1 MQKCCIQYASC
12 KNVLQRYNVVILTDE
27 DEEDPHS
34 DLQAEGDAD
43 ESDEGSVQGEVWPLL
58 QDSLQLGSVGHE
70 QGYVQHALCY
80 TLLIGIVVH
89 VQESRGAATVPDT
102 CMGNLETQTHVN
114 NTIRYLVILLKNM
127 HITHIFT

>member
-1 MQKCCIQYASC
+1 MQTQKCCIQYALF
-12 KNVLQRYNVVILTDE
+12 KNVLQRYSVVILTDE

-70 QGYVQHALCY
+70 QGYVQHALCC
-80 TLLIGIVVH
+80 TLLIGVVVH
-89 VQESRGAATVPDT
+89 VQSTPRRPVIPAPKVW
-102 CMGNLETQTHVN
+102 NLT
-114 NTIRYLVILLKNM
+114 
-127 HITHIFT
+127 